1 VTSPADAR
9 EKVGQLLDSG
19 AEVISI
25 HLGEQPSLSAD
36 EVAAIV
42 QVAHGRG
49 VPVAAGVRFSSNQAL
64 ALDAG
69 VDNAS
74 IDGDDELPDEILGRL
89 VKSGLTVV
97 PALEFFTGMGYSY
110 YAKENFRR
118 FVAAG
123 GKVALGTGYTTR
135 LGGMSLGMPIK
146 EMEMMA
152 QAGMTPMQI
161 IVAATLQAARVCHR
175 EKDLGTVE
183 AGKIA
188 DLLVV
193 KGDPLA
199 DLQALT
205 RACLVLRDG
214 VVIRPNHCA
223 Q

>member
-9 EKVGQLLDSG
+9 QKVGQLLDSG
-19 AEVISI
+19 ADVVAI

-49 VPVAAGVRFSSNQAL
+49 MPVSAGVRFSANQAL

-69 VDNAS
+69 VDDAS
-74 IDGDDELPDEILGRL
+74 IDGDAELPDEILGRL
-89 VKSGLTVV
+89 IKSDLTVF
-97 PALEFFTGMGYSY
+97 PELEFFTGLTMSY
-110 YAKENFRR
+110 YAKANFRR

-135 LGGMSLGMPIK
+135 FGGMSLGMPIQ
-146 EMEMMA
+146 EIRMMA

-161 IVAATLQAARVCHR
+161 VVAATQQAARVCHR

-183 AGKIA
+183 VGKIA

-193 KGDPLA
+193 KGDPLT
-199 DLQALT
+199 DIQALT
-205 RACLVLRDG
+205 QACLVLRDG
-214 VVIRPNHCA
+214 VVIRPNSCA